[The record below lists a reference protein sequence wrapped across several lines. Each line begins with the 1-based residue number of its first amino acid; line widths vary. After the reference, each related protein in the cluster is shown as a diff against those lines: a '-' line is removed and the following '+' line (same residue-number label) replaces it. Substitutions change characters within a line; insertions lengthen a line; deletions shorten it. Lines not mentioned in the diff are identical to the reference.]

1 LSLDKYQQA
10 AVDSKSKKKAIIAPP
25 GGGKTTTLTH
35 IIKKDIERGI
45 DPSSMVAITFTRLAS
60 KELNERLDKLIGEDV
75 AKIHTSTIHAF
86 CLDIL
91 DDHIEELGWEEEFN
105 LYDRDDKKD
114 IIVSIIKK
122 MQKKITYTTFEKT
135 VAEDPD
141 DEEIKLILGEYREK
155 LQMYNS
161 FDLEMILT
169 LTIELLTDNEE
180 VLKMVREKY
189 NSLYVDEFQDTS
201 ELQLKIINLI
211 NPEYIVVIGDLN
223 QSIYEWNN
231 ARPDILLNIEK
242 TFEGIDVYKLVNN
255 YRSTHE
261 IVDTANKVIKNNIK
275 QFDVEMIAHKEGIDP
290 DINYFDDEAAEL
302 EYVFNNLQ
310 KPYSNNAIIVRT
322 NKRAEMATK
331 FLTHREVPVNLIS
344 SAADIFK
351 KSEIKN
357 FLKLMQLVHNPYDDY
372 SYLRSINWPVQRI
385 KPKEKQE
392 IEKLGISTTQSFY
405 DVSKKLNNADLNRF
419 NADLDKL
426 HDAIPNTSI
435 YSLLVQ
441 IRDTFNV
448 LATYDEQNRNT
459 RIAEFE
465 MFRKEVK
472 RWGIIQGY
480 MRRPVTL
487 TAFLRYVKL
496 RDVQENLRKGRE
508 AVNIMTLHACK
519 GLEFENVFMLGLN
532 ESEFPSGRSKNMEEE
547 RRLFYVGITRAKTGL
562 HFCRSSV
569 KQVNKAYTQRVEPS
583 RFLFETGHITDEQV
597 KMGW

>member
-1 LSLDKYQQA
+1 MSLDKYQQTV
-10 AVDSKSKKKAIIAPP
+10 VDSESKKKAIIAPP

-60 KELNERLDKLIGEDV
+60 KELKERLEVLIGED
-75 AKIHTSTIHAF
+75 ASKINASTTHAF

-91 DDHIEELGWEEEFN
+91 DDHIEELGWEEDFG

-114 IIVSIIKK
+114 IIISIIKK
-122 MQKKITYTTFEKT
+122 MQKKITYPMFEKK
-135 VAEDPD
+135 VSDDPYN
-141 DEEIKLILGEYREK
+141 EEVKLILGEYREK
-155 LQMYNS
+155 LQLYNA
-161 FDLEMILT
+161 FDLDMILT
-169 LTIELLTDNEE
+169 LTIELLTDNED
-180 VLKMVREKY
+180 VLKMVRGKY
-189 NSLYVDEFQDTS
+189 NSLYVDEFQDTN

-261 IVDTANKVIKNNIK
+261 IVGTANKVIKNNVK
-275 QFDVEMIAHKEGIDP
+275 RFDVEMIAHKSGIDP
-290 DINYFDDEAAEL
+290 DINYFPDEASEL
-302 EYVFNNLQ
+302 QYVFDNLQ
-310 KPYSNNAIIVRT
+310 EPYSNNAIIVRT
-322 NKRAEMATK
+322 NARAEMAAK
-331 FLTHREVPVNLIS
+331 FLTHRDIPVNLIS
-344 SAADIFK
+344 SAGDIFK

-357 FLKLMQLVHNPYDDY
+357 FLKLMQLVHNPHDDY
-372 SYLRSINWPVQRI
+372 SYLRSINWPVKRI

-392 IEKLGISTTQSFY
+392 IEKLGAKTSQSFY
-405 DVSKKLNNADLNRF
+405 DVSKKLNNADLKQF
-419 NADLDKL
+419 NSNLDKL
-426 HDAIPNTSI
+426 HHSIPNTSI
-435 YSLLVQ
+435 YNLLGR
-441 IRDTFNV
+441 IIDTFDV
-448 LATYDEQNRNT
+448 LATYDEQNRYT

-465 MFRKEVK
+465 MFRKEVR
-472 RWGIIQGY
+472 RWGIVQGY

-532 ESEFPSGRSKNMEEE
+532 EKEFPSGRSKNIEEE
-547 RRLFYVGITRAKTGL
+547 RRLFYVGITRAKSGL
-562 HFCRSSV
+562 HFTRSSL
-569 KQVNKAYTQRVEPS
+569 KQVSKAFTSRVEPS
-583 RFLFETGHITDEQV
+583 RFLFETGHITDEQI
-597 KMGW
+597 KMG